1 MGTQRKQNF
10 RALQAFEAVSR
21 HMSVS
26 AAAVELGVTQS
37 AVSHQIRLLTEE
49 MGERLLQKQGRG
61 VALTA
66 AGDRLA
72 TRLQVAFAD
81 IARSVM
87 ETIGTSRATVRLA
100 VCSSFAPGW
109 LIPRLSRLYAQ
120 NPAFD
125 LQLCMY
131 ARDPV
136 LTDTVA
142 DAFITSMTQESGFY
156 SVPLKKE
163 NLVPVAAPANVARFG
178 CDLPLI
184 TTDMDLPEI
193 GTDWE
198 TYRHLSGG
206 KLDLPADGRW
216 LFASHYV
223 TALAMARAGLGAA
236 LVPDFLAESHVAGGE
251 LTLLDEVMLP
261 TGHDY
266 YLYIKESRRSE
277 PSLDALCRWFRA
289 ENARDNAANG
299 AAHAAMHG
307 AANGKA

>member
-72 TRLQVAFAD
+72 SRLQVAFAD

-87 ETIGTSRATVRLA
+87 ETIGTARTTVRLA

-109 LIPRLSRLYAQ
+109 LIPRLSRLYAH
-120 NPAFD
+120 NPSFD

-131 ARDPV
+131 AQDPI

-142 DAFITSMTQESGFY
+142 DAFITSMTPETGFY
-156 SVPLKKE
+156 SLLLKKE
-163 NLVPVAAPANVARFG
+163 MLVPVASPAHISRFG
-178 CDLPLI
+178 GGGGLEPVPAAGRAGFDRASREPLVVC
-184 TTDMDLPEI
+184 LALHHCS
-193 GTDWE
+193 
-198 TYRHLSGG
+198 RHGPGGAWGSTCSGFSCRSALG
-206 KLDLPADGRW
+206 QWRARPAGPGYPADGQ
-216 LFASHYV
+216 
-223 TALAMARAGLGAA
+223 
-236 LVPDFLAESHVAGGE
+236 
-251 LTLLDEVMLP
+251 
-261 TGHDY
+261 
-266 YLYIKESRRSE
+266 
-277 PSLDALCRWFRA
+277 
-289 ENARDNAANG
+289 
-299 AAHAAMHG
+299 
-307 AANGKA
+307 